1 MDDDVAVTFPEKAGG
16 LHASHV
22 IVCIHAGDV
31 LILALNPH
39 NRDLAG
45 GLPDVLTVDGPNVAA
60 YASNG
65 IIQPLA
71 ELKPIMEGMAIH
83 WI

>member
-16 LHASHV
+16 LHASQV

-45 GLPDVLTVDGPNVAA
+45 GKLGRWDR
-60 YASNG
+60 
-65 IIQPLA
+65 IA
-71 ELKPIMEGMAIH
+71 ENDHSLNIVSEKLFDISALCVRESGLLK
-83 WI
+83 